1 MGHGMLGV
9 EWLWVNN
16 SYKQFFD
23 GVFLNTLWT
32 NRDSSYYKANALENG
47 ETLAKAMQCFY
58 DERNYLA
65 SLYDVSPAAG
75 EPKPKRSRKA
85 A

>member
-1 MGHGMLGV
+1 
-9 EWLWVNN
+9 
-16 SYKQFFD
+16 
-23 GVFLNTLWT
+23 
-32 NRDSSYYKANALENG
+32 
-47 ETLAKAMQCFY
+47 MQCFY